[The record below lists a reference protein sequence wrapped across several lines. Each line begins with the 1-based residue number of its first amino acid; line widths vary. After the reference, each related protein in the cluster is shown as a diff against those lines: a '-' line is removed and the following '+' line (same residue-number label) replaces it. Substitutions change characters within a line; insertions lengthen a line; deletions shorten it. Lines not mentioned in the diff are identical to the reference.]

1 GMAVRG
7 AVVTAAQQAAV
18 AVPRD
23 AVQTVE
29 GRSVVFVRVSE
40 DTYEARPVTLG
51 RTGATQVEILSGL
64 AAGEAYVSENA
75 FLVKAEIGK
84 GSASHDH

>member
-1 GMAVRG
+1 
-7 AVVTAAQQAAV
+7 V
-18 AVPRD
+18 ADTPFI
-23 AVQTVE
+23 
-29 GRSVVFVRVSE
+29 FVRIAA

-51 RTGATQVEILSGL
+51 RRGRETVEVTAGL
-64 AAGEAYVSENA
+64 AAGEIYVATNA